1 MVHLLYV
8 RIANPFLHHH
18 RSSLDTH
25 TVCPLCNCKI
35 GSLRIC
41 RTYVPVLVEAIL
53 HVGRLQV
60 LPLLRVV
67 NEIQESFVLYQL

>member
-1 MVHLLYV
+1 MVHVLYV

-41 RTYVPVLVEAIL
+41 RTYGLVLVEAIL

>member
-41 RTYVPVLVEAIL
+41 RTYVLVLVEAIL
-53 HVGRLQV
+53 HVGRRQV

>member
-41 RTYVPVLVEAIL
+41 RTYVLVLVEAIL